1 MLKDYIMATILIKPR
16 SKKEQDFLK
25 YLFEKMQ
32 IEAQFVEEAIPNY
45 ETRKAMQDVNE
56 RKGNKVKD
64 STELFNKL
72 GI

>member
-1 MLKDYIMATILIKPR
+1 MTTILIKPR

-32 IEAQFVEEAIPNY
+32 IEAQVVEEASPNY

-56 RKGNKVKD
+56 RKGTSVKN
-64 STELFNKL
+64 STELFSKL

>member
-1 MLKDYIMATILIKPR
+1 MTTILIKPR

-32 IEAQFVEEAIPNY
+32 IEAQVVEEASPNL

-56 RKGNKVKD
+56 RKGTRVKN
-64 STELFNKL
+64 STELFSKL

>member
-1 MLKDYIMATILIKPR
+1 MTTILVKPK

-32 IEAQFVEEAIPNY
+32 IEAQVVEEASPNY
-45 ETRKAMQDVNE
+45 GTRKAMQDVNE
-56 RKGNKVKD
+56 RKGTRVKD
-64 STELFNKL
+64 SSELFSKL

>member
-1 MLKDYIMATILIKPR
+1 MTTILIKPR

-32 IEAQFVEEAIPNY
+32 IEAQVVEEASPNY
-45 ETRKAMQDVNE
+45 ETRKAMQDVSE
-56 RKGNKVKD
+56 RKGTRVKN
-64 STELFNKL
+64 STELFSKL

>member
-1 MLKDYIMATILIKPR
+1 MTTILIKPI

-32 IEAQFVEEAIPNY
+32 IEAQVVEEASPNY

-56 RKGNKVKD
+56 RKGTRVKN
-64 STELFNKL
+64 STELFSKL